1 MMCCIFYLFGGVIEL
16 QEKELVI
23 IGGGPAGY
31 SAGLYAARA
40 DINAVLIER
49 GMPGGQAAS
58 TEWIENYPGFPGGI
72 GGIDLAL
79 KMDEQ
84 ARSFGLEVI
93 SADVERLEM
102 QGKEFVVFTNQE
114 PIKTKAI
121 ILATGAKPDYLN
133 VQGESKFHGRGVSYC
148 ATCDGAFFRDKT
160 VAVVGGGDAAVEE
173 ALFLTKFAEKV
184 YIIHRRGELR
194 ATKLIQKRA
203 MENPKIEFVWHSV
216 VDQIVGED
224 KVSAVKIKDVRTN
237 QLNEFAVDGVF
248 VYVGTRANSDIVKD
262 MVEVDS
268 RGYIIANEKME
279 TGVSGLYVAGD
290 IRQKPLRQVV
300 TAVSDGAVA
309 AMEVEKYLAS
319 FE

>member
-1 MMCCIFYLFGGVIEL
+1 MEFYLFGGVIKL

-93 SADVERLEM
+93 SADVDRLEK
-102 QGKEFVVFTNQE
+102 QGQEFIVYTNQE
-114 PIKTKAI
+114 TIKAKAI
-121 ILATGAKPDYLN
+121 ILATGAKPDFLN
-133 VQGESKFHGRGVSYC
+133 VEGESKFHGRGVSYC

-173 ALFLTKFAEKV
+173 ALFLTKFAQKV

-203 MENPKIEFVWHSV
+203 MENSKIEFLWHSV
-216 VDQIVGED
+216 VDQVIGED
-224 KVSAVKIKDVRTN
+224 KVSAVRIKDVRTN
-237 QLNEFAVDGVF
+237 QLNDVAVDGVF
-248 VYVGTRANSDIVKD
+248 VYVGTRANSDMVKD
-262 MVEVDS
+262 LVEVDA
-268 RGYIIANEKME
+268 RGYIIANGKME
-279 TGVSGLYVAGD
+279 TGVLGLFAAGD

-319 FE
+319 LE

>member
-1 MMCCIFYLFGGVIEL
+1 M
-16 QEKELVI
+16 QEKELII

-31 SAGLYAARA
+31 AAGLYAARA
-40 DINAVLIER
+40 DINAVLFER

-72 GGIDLAL
+72 GGLDLAL

-84 ARSFGLEVI
+84 ARSFGLEIVN
-93 SADVERLEM
+93 ADVEKLER
-102 QGKEFVVFTNQE
+102 QGDVFVVHTGQE
-114 PIKTKAI
+114 PIKTKAV
-121 ILATGAKPDYLN
+121 ILATGAKPQFLG
-133 VQGESKFHGRGVSYC
+133 VEGESKFHGRGVSYC

-173 ALFLTKFAEKV
+173 ALFLTKFAGKV
-184 YIIHRRGELR
+184 YIIHRRSELR

-203 MENPKIEFVWHSV
+203 MANPKIDFLWYSV
-216 VDQIVGED
+216 VDRVLGED
-224 KVSAVKIKDVRTN
+224 KVDAVRIKDVRTG
-237 QLNEFAVDGVF
+237 EMKDVPVDGVF
-248 VYVGTRANSDIVKD
+248 VYVGTRANSDLVKD
-262 MVEVDS
+262 LVESDA

-279 TGVSGLYVAGD
+279 TDIPGLYVAGD

-300 TAVSDGAVA
+300 TAVADGAVA

-319 FE
+319 VPGT

>member
-1 MMCCIFYLFGGVIEL
+1 M

-31 SAGLYAARA
+31 AAGLYAARA
-40 DINAVLIER
+40 DINAVLFER

-72 GGIDLAL
+72 GGLDLAL

-84 ARSFGLEVI
+84 ARSFGLEIVN
-93 SADVERLEM
+93 ADVEKLER
-102 QGKEFVVFTNQE
+102 QGDVFVVHTGQE
-114 PIKTKAI
+114 PIKTKAV
-121 ILATGAKPDYLN
+121 ILATGAKPQFLG
-133 VQGESKFHGRGVSYC
+133 VEGESKFHGRGVSYC

-173 ALFLTKFAEKV
+173 ALFLTKFAGKV
-184 YIIHRRGELR
+184 YIIHRRSELR

-203 MENPKIEFVWHSV
+203 MANPKIDFLWYSV
-216 VDQIVGED
+216 VDRVLGED
-224 KVSAVKIKDVRTN
+224 KVDAVRIKDVRTG
-237 QLNEFAVDGVF
+237 EMKDVPVDGVF
-248 VYVGTRANSDIVKD
+248 VYVGTRANSDLVKD
-262 MVEVDS
+262 LVESDA

-279 TGVSGLYVAGD
+279 TDIPGLYVAGD

-300 TAVSDGAVA
+300 TAVADGAVA

-319 FE
+319 VSGT

>member
-1 MMCCIFYLFGGVIEL
+1 M

-31 SAGLYAARA
+31 AAGLYAARA
-40 DINAVLIER
+40 DINAVLFER

-72 GGIDLAL
+72 GGLDLAL

-84 ARSFGLEVI
+84 ARSFGLEIVN
-93 SADVERLEM
+93 ADVEKLER
-102 QGKEFVVFTNQE
+102 QGDVFVVHTGQE
-114 PIKTKAI
+114 PIKTKAV
-121 ILATGAKPDYLN
+121 ILATGAKPQFLG
-133 VQGESKFHGRGVSYC
+133 VEGESKFHGRGVSYC

-173 ALFLTKFAEKV
+173 ALFLTKFAGKV
-184 YIIHRRGELR
+184 YIIHRRSELR

-203 MENPKIEFVWHSV
+203 MANPKIDFLWYSV
-216 VDQIVGED
+216 VDRVLGED
-224 KVSAVKIKDVRTN
+224 KVDAVRIKDVRTG
-237 QLNEFAVDGVF
+237 EMKDVPVDGVF
-248 VYVGTRANSDIVKD
+248 VYVGTRANSDLVKD
-262 MVEVDS
+262 LVESDA

-279 TGVSGLYVAGD
+279 TGIPGLYVAGD

-300 TAVSDGAVA
+300 TAVADGAVA

-319 FE
+319 VHGT

>member
-1 MMCCIFYLFGGVIEL
+1 L

-31 SAGLYAARA
+31 AAGLYAARA
-40 DINAVLIER
+40 DINAVLFER

-72 GGIDLAL
+72 GGLDLAL

-84 ARSFGLEVI
+84 ARSFGLEIVN
-93 SADVERLEM
+93 ADVEKLER
-102 QGKEFVVFTNQE
+102 QGDVFVVHTGQE
-114 PIKTKAI
+114 PIKTKAV
-121 ILATGAKPDYLN
+121 ILATGAKPQFLG
-133 VQGESKFHGRGVSYC
+133 VEGESKFHGRGVSYC

-173 ALFLTKFAEKV
+173 ALFLTKFAGKV
-184 YIIHRRGELR
+184 YIIHRRSELR

-203 MENPKIEFVWHSV
+203 MANPKIDFLWYSV
-216 VDQIVGED
+216 VDRVLGED
-224 KVSAVKIKDVRTN
+224 KVDAVRIKDVRTG
-237 QLNEFAVDGVF
+237 EMKDVPVDGVF
-248 VYVGTRANSDIVKD
+248 VYVGTRANSDLVKD
-262 MVEVDS
+262 LVESDA

-279 TGVSGLYVAGD
+279 TGIPGLYVAGD

-300 TAVSDGAVA
+300 TAVADGAVA

-319 FE
+319 VHGT

>member
-1 MMCCIFYLFGGVIEL
+1 MI
-16 QEKELVI
+16 EKELVI

-31 SAGLYAARA
+31 AAGLYAARA
-40 DINAVLIER
+40 DINSVLIER
-49 GMPGGQAAS
+49 GMPGGQAAA

-84 ARSFGLEVI
+84 ARSFGLEVMT
-93 SADVERLEM
+93 ADVEQIEQ
-102 QGKEFVVFTNQE
+102 QGKEFVVSTSQE
-114 PIKTKAI
+114 TIKTKTI
-121 ILATGAKPDYLN
+121 ILACGSKPQFLGVD
-133 VQGESKFHGRGVSYC
+133 GEQKFHGRGVSYC

-173 ALFLTKFAEKV
+173 ALFLTKFAAKV

-203 MENPKIEFVWHSV
+203 MSNEKITFIWHSV
-216 VDQIVGED
+216 VEDVLGENQ
-224 KVSAVKIKDVRTN
+224 VEAVRIKDVRTGELS
-237 QLNEFAVDGVF
+237 QVAVDGVF
-248 VYVGTRANSDIVKD
+248 IYVGTAANSDLVKD
-262 MVEVDS
+262 KVEMDA
-268 RGYIIANEKME
+268 RGYILANEKME
-279 TGVSGLYVAGD
+279 TSITGLYVAGD

-300 TAVSDGAVA
+300 TAVADGAIA

-319 FE
+319 LED

>member
-1 MMCCIFYLFGGVIEL
+1 M

-31 SAGLYAARA
+31 AAGLYAARA
-40 DINAVLIER
+40 DINAVLFER

-72 GGIDLAL
+72 GGLDLAL

-84 ARSFGLEVI
+84 ARSFGLEIVN
-93 SADVERLEM
+93 ADVEKLER
-102 QGKEFVVFTNQE
+102 QGDVFVVHTGQE
-114 PIKTKAI
+114 PIKTKAV
-121 ILATGAKPDYLN
+121 ILATGAKPQFLG
-133 VQGESKFHGRGVSYC
+133 VEGESKFHGRGVSYC

-173 ALFLTKFAEKV
+173 ALFLTKFAGKV
-184 YIIHRRGELR
+184 YIIHRRSELR

-203 MENPKIEFVWHSV
+203 MANPKIDFLWYSV
-216 VDQIVGED
+216 VDRVLGED
-224 KVSAVKIKDVRTN
+224 KVDAVRIKDVRTG
-237 QLNEFAVDGVF
+237 EMKDVPVDGVF
-248 VYVGTRANSDIVKD
+248 VYVGTRANSDLVKD
-262 MVEVDS
+262 LVESDA

-279 TGVSGLYVAGD
+279 TDIPGLYVAGD

-300 TAVSDGAVA
+300 TAVADGAVA

-319 FE
+319 VPGT

>member
-1 MMCCIFYLFGGVIEL
+1 LL
-16 QEKELVI
+16 EKELVI

-31 SAGLYAARA
+31 AAGLYAARA

-72 GGIDLAL
+72 GGLDLAL

-84 ARSFGLEVI
+84 ARSFGLEI
-93 SADVERLEM
+93 MNADVEKLER
-102 QGKEFVVFTNQE
+102 QGDEFIVYTAQE
-114 PIKTKAI
+114 PVKAKAV
-121 ILATGAKPDYLN
+121 ILATGAKPQFLG
-133 VQGESKFHGRGVSYC
+133 VEGESKFHGRGVSYC

-173 ALFLTKFAEKV
+173 AIFLTKFARKV

-203 MENPKIEFVWHSV
+203 MANEKIEFLWFSV
-216 VDQIVGED
+216 VDRVLGED
-224 KVSAVKIKDVRTN
+224 KVEAVRIKDVRTEAM
-237 QLNEFAVDGVF
+237 QDVPVDGVF
-248 VYVGTRANSDIVKD
+248 VYVGTRANSDLVQD
-262 MVEVDS
+262 LVETDA
-268 RGYIIANEKME
+268 RGYIAANDKME
-279 TGVSGLYVAGD
+279 TGVPGLYVAGD

-300 TAVSDGAVA
+300 TAVADGAVA

-319 FE
+319 REE